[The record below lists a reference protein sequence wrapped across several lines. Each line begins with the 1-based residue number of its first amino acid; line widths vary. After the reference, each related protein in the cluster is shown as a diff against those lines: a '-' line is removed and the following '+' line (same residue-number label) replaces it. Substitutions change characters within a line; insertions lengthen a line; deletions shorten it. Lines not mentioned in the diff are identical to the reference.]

1 MTSSSASLRVLITS
15 ALVFGTVVS
24 GLGTASAQT
33 DASAVRPAAWG
44 QCAADVLASLP
55 ATVTPEE
62 RARLSCTTQ
71 EVPVDH
77 SRPRGEKTGIAM
89 MKRPANDPSR
99 KIGSIFLNP
108 GGPGGSGLI
117 RGAIAKNYFPA
128 QVLDRFDIIGFDP
141 RGVARSA
148 PLRCFRTQEESDAV
162 NGGWY
167 SLPITKAE
175 ISSSISSAKAY
186 TDYCKIN
193 AGPLLNHMSTEAVVR
208 DLDIMRESV
217 GDKQLNFV
225 GFSYGTLI
233 GSTYANIFP
242 SKARAIV
249 IDGNVDPQLRLTNGA
264 EYDRQR
270 AQGFEI
276 ALDAMLKRCDS
287 AGVAKCAFAGD
298 ARAKFEAMKKALAV
312 GPVTL
317 PNGTKVTLADVVGR
331 VAGDLY
337 SVPRFAALV
346 AWLQSIHVALNPSA
360 VAAFSV
366 QSTVEL
372 AAPLNNGGGRFDVDP
387 LPETPYTAD
396 DSYFAVNCTD
406 KPFARTNRMWEQ
418 TAAKWEKQ
426 SPTFGRYQAAS
437 DLLACPTW
445 PTRNPDRWIGP
456 WNRKTANPIV
466 VVGNYYDPA
475 TQYLFSQRMA
485 KQLGNARLISVDSF
499 GHCILGRAAG
509 ADAAV
514 AKYLVDL
521 VAPADGQVFQPNLQP
536 FA

>member
-1 MTSSSASLRVLITS
+1 MRVLLAS
-15 ALVFGTVVS
+15 ALALGTVVS

-33 DASAVRPAAWG
+33 ESSAVRSAAWG
-44 QCAADVLASLP
+44 QCAADVLATLP

-62 RARLSCTTQ
+62 RARLSCTVQ

-117 RGAIAKNYFPA
+117 RGAIAKNYFQP
-128 QVLDRFDIIGFDP
+128 QVLDRFDVIGFDP

-162 NGGWY
+162 NAGW
-167 SLPITKAE
+167 SALPITKEE
-175 ISSSISSAKAY
+175 IGTTIRSAKAY

-193 AGPLLNHMSTEAVVR
+193 AGPLLNFMSTEAVAR
-208 DLDIMRESV
+208 DLDVMREAV

-242 SKARAIV
+242 AKSRALV
-249 IDGNVDPQLRLTNGA
+249 LDGNVDPQLRLTNGA

-287 AGVAKCAFAGD
+287 AGVEKCAFAGG
-298 ARAKFEAMKKALAV
+298 ARAKFEDMKKALAR

-317 PNGTKVTLADVVGR
+317 PGGAQVTLSDVISR

-346 AWLQSIHVALNPSA
+346 AWLQSIHVALNPA
-360 VAAFSV
+360 PATFAV
-366 QSTVEL
+366 QSAADL
-372 AAPLNNGGGRFDVDP
+372 PAPLNNGGGRVDVDP

-406 KPFARTNRMWEQ
+406 KPFARTNRFWEQ

-445 PTRNPDRWIGP
+445 PARNTDRWIGP
-456 WNRKTANPIV
+456 WNRKTPNPVV

-475 TQYLFSQRMA
+475 TQYLFSQRMV

-499 GHCILGRAAG
+499 GHCILGRSAAT
-509 ADAAV
+509 DTAV
-514 AKYLVDL
+514 ARYLVDL
-521 VAPADGQVFQPNLQP
+521 VAPADGAVFQPNVQP

>member
-1 MTSSSASLRVLITS
+1 MRVLLAS
-15 ALVFGTVVS
+15 VLALGTVVP
-24 GLGTASAQT
+24 GPGTASAQAAT
-33 DASAVRPAAWG
+33 GPAAWG
-44 QCAADVLASLP
+44 QCAADVLATLP
-55 ATVTPEE
+55 ASVTPEE
-62 RARLSCTTQ
+62 RARLSCAVQ

-108 GGPGGSGLI
+108 GGPGGSGLL
-117 RGAIAKNYFPA
+117 RGAVAKNYFQPE
-128 QVLDRFDIIGFDP
+128 VLDRFDVIGFDP

-162 NGGWY
+162 NSGW
-167 SLPITKAE
+167 SALPITEEE
-175 ISSSISSAKAY
+175 IGATIRSAKAY
-186 TDYCKIN
+186 TDYCRIN
-193 AGPLLNHMSTEAVVR
+193 AGPLLNFMSTEAVAR
-208 DLDIMRESV
+208 DLDVLREAV
-217 GDKQLNFV
+217 GDEQLNFV

-242 SKARAIV
+242 HRSRAIV

-276 ALDAMLKRCDS
+276 ALDAMLRRCDS
-287 AGVAKCAFAGD
+287 AGAEKCAFAGD
-298 ARAKFEAMKKALAV
+298 ARKKFEDMKKALAG
-312 GPVTL
+312 GPATL
-317 PNGTKVTLADVVGR
+317 PNGTKVTLADVVSR

-337 SVPRFAALV
+337 SVPRFATLV
-346 AWLQSIHVALNPSA
+346 AWLQSVHVALNPGPA
-360 VAAFSV
+360 TFGAA
-366 QSTVEL
+366 STVDL
-372 AAPLNNGGGRFDVDP
+372 PAPLNNGGGRLDVDP

-396 DSYFAVNCTD
+396 DSYFAVNCSD
-406 KPFARTNRMWEQ
+406 KPFARTNRFWEQ
-418 TAAKWEKQ
+418 TADRWERQ

-445 PTRNPDRWIGP
+445 PARNPDRWIGP
-456 WNRKTANPIV
+456 WNRHTKNPIV

-499 GHCILGRAAG
+499 GHCILGRSAAT
-509 ADAAV
+509 DAAV
-514 AKYLVDL
+514 ARYLVDL
-521 VAPADGQVFQPNLQP
+521 VAPADGSVFQPNVQP

>member
-1 MTSSSASLRVLITS
+1 MITS
-15 ALVFGTVVS
+15 ALVLGTAVT

-33 DASAVRPAAWG
+33 EASVVRPAAWG
-44 QCAADVLASLP
+44 QCAADVLATLP

-117 RGAIAKNYFPA
+117 RGAIAKNYFQPA
-128 QVLDRFDIIGFDP
+128 VLDRFDIIGFDP

-162 NGGWY
+162 NAGWY
-167 SLPITKAE
+167 SLPTTKAE
-175 ISSSISSAKAY
+175 ISSSITAAKDYSA
-186 TDYCKIN
+186 YCKIN
-193 AGPLLNHMSTEAVVR
+193 AGPLLNHMSTEAVAR
-208 DLDIMRESV
+208 DLDVMRESV

-242 SKARAIV
+242 SKSRAIV
-249 IDGNVDPQLRLTNGA
+249 IDGNVDPQLRLTNGT

-298 ARAKFEAMKKALAV
+298 ARGKFEAMKKALAA
-312 GPVTL
+312 GPATL
-317 PNGTKVTLADVVGR
+317 PNGTKVTLADVIGR
-331 VAGDLY
+331 VSGDLY

-346 AWLQSIHVALNPSA
+346 AWLQSVHVALNPG
-360 VAAFSV
+360 VAGVLSV
-366 QSTVEL
+366 QTAVEL
-372 AAPLNNGGGRFDVDP
+372 AAPLNNGAGRYDVDP
-387 LPETPYTAD
+387 LPDTPYTAD

-406 KPFARTNRMWEQ
+406 KPFARTNRLWEQ

-426 SPTFGRYQAAS
+426 SPTFGRSQAAS

-499 GHCILGRAAG
+499 GHCILGRSAAT
-509 ADAAV
+509 DAAV

-521 VAPADGQVFQPNLQP
+521 VAPAEGSVFQPNVQP

>member
-1 MTSSSASLRVLITS
+1 MRAVRA
-15 ALVFGTVVS
+15 ALATALALGTIVS

-33 DASAVRPAAWG
+33 EAAAVKPAAWG
-44 QCAADVLASLP
+44 QCAADVLEGLP

-62 RARLSCTTQ
+62 RARLSCAVQ

-89 MKRPANDPSR
+89 MKRPANDPAR
-99 KIGSIFLNP
+99 KIGTIFLNP
-108 GGPGGSGLI
+108 GGPGGSGLL
-117 RGAIAKNYFPA
+117 RGAVAKNYFPA
-128 QVLDRFDIIGFDP
+128 SVLDRFDVVGFDP

-148 PLRCFRTQEESDAV
+148 PLRCFRTKEEADAV
-162 NGGWY
+162 NEGWHL
-167 SLPITKAE
+167 LPTTKDE
-175 ISSSISSAKAY
+175 IASTLRQSKVY

-193 AGPLLNHMSTEAVVR
+193 AGPLLNHMSTEAVAR
-208 DLDIMRESV
+208 DLDQMREAV

-242 SKARAIV
+242 HRTRAMV

-264 EYDRQR
+264 DYDRQR

-276 ALDAMLKRCDS
+276 ALDAMLKRCDTVG
-287 AGVAKCAFAGD
+287 AAKCAFAGN
-298 ARAKFEAMKKALAV
+298 ARQKFDNMREALRKAPA
-312 GPVTL
+312 TL
-317 PNGTKVTLADVVGR
+317 PDGKKVTLTDVVGR
-331 VAGDLY
+331 TAGDLY
-337 SVPRFAALV
+337 SVARINTLV
-346 AWLQSIHVALNPSA
+346 PWLQSVHLALNPAEAST
-360 VAAFSV
+360 AALSV
-366 QSTVEL
+366 LSVVDVPH
-372 AAPLNNGGGRFDVDP
+372 AINGRMDMDP
-387 LPETPYTAD
+387 LPDTPYTAD

-406 KPFARTNRMWEQ
+406 KPFARTNRLWEQ
-418 TAAKWEKQ
+418 TATKWERQ

-437 DLLACPTW
+437 DLLTCPTW

-456 WNRKTANPIV
+456 WNRHTKNPIV

-499 GHCILGRAAG
+499 GHCILGRSAAT
-509 ADAAV
+509 DAAV

-521 VAPADGQVFQPNLQP
+521 TPPVDGSVFQPNVQP

>member
-1 MTSSSASLRVLITS
+1 MRGALVS
-15 ALVFGTVVS
+15 ALVLGTVVS

-33 DASAVRPAAWG
+33 EASAVKPAAWG
-44 QCAADVLASLP
+44 QCAADVLAGLP
-55 ATVTPEE
+55 ASVTPEE
-62 RARLSCTTQ
+62 RVRLTCAVQ

-77 SRPRGEKTGIAM
+77 SRPRADKTGIAM

-99 KIGSIFLNP
+99 KIGTIFLNP
-108 GGPGGSGLI
+108 GGPGGSGLL
-117 RGAIAKNYFPA
+117 RGAVSKNYFQP
-128 QVLDRFDIIGFDP
+128 QVLDRFDVVGFDP

-162 NGGWY
+162 NAGWS
-167 SLPITKAE
+167 SLPITKEE
-175 ISSSISSAKAY
+175 IGDTIRSAKAY

-193 AGPLLNHMSTEAVVR
+193 AGPLLNFMSTEAVVR

-242 SKARAIV
+242 HKTRAMV

-270 AQGFEI
+270 SQGFEI

-287 AGVAKCAFAGD
+287 AGAAKCAFAGD
-298 ARAKFEAMKKALAV
+298 ARKKFEDMKMALAK
-312 GPVTL
+312 GPATL
-317 PNGTKVTLADVVGR
+317 PDGKKVTLADVIGR

-337 SVPRFAALV
+337 SIARITPLA
-346 AWLQSIHVALNPSA
+346 AWLQSIHQALNPSA
-360 VAAFSV
+360 AATFSV

-372 AAPLNNGGGRFDVDP
+372 AAPLNNNGGRMDVDP
-387 LPETPYTAD
+387 LPDTPYTAD

-406 KPFARTNRMWEQ
+406 KPFARTNRFWEQ
-418 TAAKWEKQ
+418 TANKWEKQ

-445 PTRNPDRWIGP
+445 PTRHPDRWIGP
-456 WNRKTANPIV
+456 WNRNTKNPIV

-499 GHCILGRAAG
+499 GHCILGRSAG
-509 ADAAV
+509 TDAAV

-521 VAPADGQVFQPNLQP
+521 VAPADGSVFQPNAQP

>member
-1 MTSSSASLRVLITS
+1 VRVKRAALVS
-15 ALVFGTVVS
+15 ALVLGTVVS
-24 GLGTASAQT
+24 GLGTASAQSE
-33 DASAVRPAAWG
+33 ASSVRPAAWG
-44 QCAADVLASLP
+44 QCAADVLAGLP
-55 ATVTPEE
+55 ASVTPEE
-62 RARLSCTTQ
+62 RARLTCAVQ
-71 EVPVDH
+71 EVPIDH

-108 GGPGGSGLI
+108 GGPGGSGLL
-117 RGAIAKNYFPA
+117 RGAVSKNYFGA
-128 QVLDRFDIIGFDP
+128 SVLDRFDVIGFDP

-162 NGGWY
+162 NAGW
-167 SLPITKAE
+167 SALPITKEE
-175 ISSSISSAKAY
+175 IGTTIRSAKAY

-193 AGPLLNHMSTEAVVR
+193 GGPLLNFMSTEAVVR

-242 SKARAIV
+242 QKSRAIV
-249 IDGNVDPQLRLTNGA
+249 IDGNVDPRLRLTNGT

-287 AGVAKCAFAGD
+287 AGPAKCAFAGN
-298 ARAKFEAMKKALAV
+298 ARQKFEDMKKALAK
-312 GPVTL
+312 GPATL
-317 PNGTKVTLADVVGR
+317 PNGTKVTLADVIGR

-337 SVPRFAALV
+337 TVARINTLVP
-346 AWLQSIHVALNPSA
+346 WLQSVHAALNPSTA
-360 VAAFSV
+360 AAFSV
-366 QSTVEL
+366 QSVVDL
-372 AAPLNNGGGRFDVDP
+372 PVPLNNGGGRMDVDP
-387 LPETPYTAD
+387 LADTPYTAD
-396 DSYFAVNCTD
+396 DSYYAVNCTD
-406 KPFARTNRMWEQ
+406 KPFPHTNRFWEQ
-418 TAAKWEKQ
+418 TAAKWEKE

-445 PTRNPDRWIGP
+445 PTHNPDRWIGP
-456 WNRKTANPIV
+456 WNRKTKNPVV

-475 TQYLFSQRMA
+475 TQYLFAQRMS

-499 GHCILGRAAG
+499 GHCILGRSAG
-509 ADAAV
+509 ADAVV

-521 VAPADGQVFQPNLQP
+521 VAPAEGQVFQPNVQP